1 MYSTG
6 YAFSSSILLISRSR
20 SRGLAPL
27 RWGVVPDSY
36 APEIATLAL
45 LPGMAI
51 ATFRTLSAGGKSLV
65 KAVRVS
71 DGLS

>member
-1 MYSTG
+1 
-6 YAFSSSILLISRSR
+6 
-20 SRGLAPL
+20 L

-71 DGLS
+71 NGLS